1 MMFVSAKFPSDVDRS
16 RASDGLSARA
26 TVRTRGDGCDLSRGL
41 AGRRSST
48 RKTRGGKFSVLQSL
62 ENPQNRKIVST
73 TRRPKDG
80 VGVER

>member
-1 MMFVSAKFPSDVDRS
+1 VVSNNLEVADAICLE
-16 RASDGLSARA
+16 ASPAADPPP
-26 TVRTRGDGCDLSRGL
+26 
-41 AGRRSST
+41 
-48 RKTRGGKFSVLQSL
+48 RKTRGGKYSVLQSL